1 MSSTQ
6 SPPRVPTYDM
16 QQRSLR
22 ADFYIR
28 DQHAGS
34 SGAGLHRHEYFQIQI
49 NLGGD
54 TTQHIGNVQR
64 PFPRNALAF
73 ILPHR
78 MHMIAHPEDAN
89 FRVINFSQHFLLPHL
104 NCDPLE
110 LEDVSIQSAPELTP
124 FRFQEHIDFI
134 LDNSEF
140 EPVCTLLE
148 RMSEHDCERQ
158 FGSREVLKGLL
169 LQLIGSICRLYA
181 KPLTQL
187 ADNNA
192 AQNSRRDALARMSE
206 YVRTHLADPDLNLK
220 EAAAATFLSQTYLTH
235 WLRKE
240 IGKTFSEFVLE
251 RRMQM
256 ARAQLLNGSMS
267 VGEVARLCGFSD
279 EAYFSRRFKHVHGQP
294 PGQFRREQQSALGMK

>member
-6 SPPRVPTYDM
+6 SPTRVPTYGM
-16 QQRSLR
+16 QQRSPR

-28 DQHAGS
+28 DQRASTGES
-34 SGAGLHRHEYFQIQI
+34 GLHRHEYFQIQV

-54 TTQHIGNVQR
+54 TVQSIGNVER

-78 MHMIAHPEDAN
+78 MHKIAHPADGN
-89 FRVINFSQHFLLPHL
+89 FRVINFSQSFLLPHL

-110 LEDVSIQSAPELTP
+110 LEDVSIQSAPELSP
-124 FRFQEHIDFI
+124 FRFQEHLDFI
-134 LDNSEF
+134 LKDNDF
-140 EPVCTLLE
+140 KTVCALLE
-148 RMSEHDCERQ
+148 QMMEHDCERH

-169 LQLIGSICRLYA
+169 LQLIGMTCSLYA
-181 KPLTQL
+181 EPLTLL

-192 AQNSRRDALARMSE
+192 AQASRRNALARMSE
-206 YVRTHLADPDLNLK
+206 YVSKHLDDPDLNLK
-220 EAAAATFLSQTYLTH
+220 EAAAATFLSPTYLTH

-256 ARAQLLNGSMS
+256 ARNHLLNGSAS
-267 VGEVARLCGFSD
+267 VGEVARLCGFAD
-279 EAYFSRRFKHVHGQP
+279 EAYFSRRFKQVHGLP
-294 PGQFRREQQSALGMK
+294 PGQYRRDQLNSLS